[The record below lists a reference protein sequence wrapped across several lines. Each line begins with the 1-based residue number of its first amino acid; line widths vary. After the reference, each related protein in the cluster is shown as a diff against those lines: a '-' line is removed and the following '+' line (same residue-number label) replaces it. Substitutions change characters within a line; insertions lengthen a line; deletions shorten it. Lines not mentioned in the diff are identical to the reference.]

1 MSNIVSCPLSELIEI
16 KRGYAFRSED
26 YCDFGIPVLR
36 VSNISSNQYIDDDY
50 IYLDPKLADQYKGFE
65 VELNDILLV
74 MVGATTG
81 KLGVVKNKNLPAL
94 LNQNIWNLKP
104 KSKIDK
110 EYLRYKSFMIVE
122 SYLAVAQGSAREFLK
137 QSDFLK
143 HTTNY
148 HTCKLEQQKI
158 AKVLSILDNQIEQ
171 TQTLIEKYT
180 AIKQGLMS
188 DLFSRGIDINTGKLR
203 PSYQQAPELY
213 WKSELGWIPKEW
225 QCSILKRLVKSAEYG
240 ISTSLDEDST
250 GIPVLRMNNI
260 KNNEFNISDLKYS
273 KEQAAYSIGLKNG
286 DVLYNRTNSM
296 EHVGKAA
303 IWKGELD
310 KFSFASYL
318 VRINLNEELLLSQY
332 FAYWMSLESTQ
343 SSIRVFATPAVQ
355 QVNISPTSLQKVLI
369 ACPKCID
376 EQKLIMKEIGQIT
389 LTISA
394 EETLIKKLKT
404 KKQGLMQDLLTGKKS
419 VDSLSDS
426 ILTPTS
432 PSQEVAQQ

>member
-1 MSNIVSCPLSELIEI
+1 MVSCPLSDLIEI
-16 KRGYAFRSED
+16 KSF
-26 YCDFGIPVLR
+26 
-36 VSNISSNQYIDDDY
+36 Q
-50 IYLDPKLADQYKGFE
+50 
-65 VELNDILLV
+65 VEFNDILLV

-104 KSKIDK
+104 KNKIDK
-110 EYLRYKSFMIVE
+110 EYLRYKSYMILE

-143 HTTNY
+143 YTTKY
-148 HTCKLEQQKI
+148 HICKLEQQKI
-158 AKVLSILDNQIEQ
+158 AKVLSTIDSQIEQ
-171 TQTLIEKYT
+171 NQALIEKYT
-180 AIKQGLMS
+180 AIKQGLMA
-188 DLFSRGIDINTGKLR
+188 DLFSRGIDVKTGKLR
-203 PSYQQAPELY
+203 SSYQQAPELY
-213 WKSELGWIPKEW
+213 WESDLGWIPKDW
-225 QCSILKRLVKSAEYG
+225 GCSILKRLVKSAEYG
-240 ISTSLDEDST
+240 ISTSLNEDST

-260 KNNEFNISDLKYS
+260 KNNEFNVSDLKYS
-273 KEQAAYSIGLKNG
+273 KEQAAYSIRLKKG

-310 KFSFASYL
+310 KCSFASYL

-332 FAYWMSLESTQ
+332 FAYWMSLESSQ

-369 ACPKCID
+369 ACPKCVD
-376 EQKLIMKEIGQIT
+376 EQKLIVKEIKQIT

-394 EETLIKKLKT
+394 EEALIKKLKIE
-404 KKQGLMQDLLTGKKS
+404 KQGLMQDLLTGKKS
-419 VDSLSDS
+419 VDSLPDS
-426 ILTPTS
+426 ILNSSSLSNKIT
-432 PSQEVAQQ
+432 Q